1 MERHHKEV
9 TIYDIAKKL
18 NISAATVSRGLKD
31 RAGTNKETKK
41 RILEAAAEMG
51 YQSNAMASN
60 LRNKRSNIIGVI
72 IPRLNS
78 VFMAQV
84 IAGIE
89 SEVSSA
95 NYTLI
100 ISQSQENMKSEE
112 NSAMAMFSNRVDGL
126 LVSVAHD
133 TKDTSHFD
141 NFVKRGTPVI
151 LFDRVY
157 EDKRYPVIHIDNFK
171 AGYDVTTHLI
181 KQGCKRIAHVTGELQ
196 NVFADR
202 FNGYKKALA
211 DHNIAYDEKLVF
223 VNGVIAVDGAKAAE
237 EILALKTLPDG
248 VFAANDS
255 AAVACMQVLKK
266 RGVNIPQDIA
276 FAGFNND
283 PLCCIIE
290 PNLTTIDYDGYEMG
304 QVAARLLLDFMNNKE
319 SFSSDNVVLG
329 HELIVR
335 ESSQR

>member
-171 AGYDVTTHLI
+171 AGYDITSHLI

-223 VNGVIAVDGAKAAE
+223 VNGVIAVDGTKAAE

-248 VFAANDS
+248 VFAANDN
-255 AAVACMQVLKK
+255 AAVTCMQVLKK
-266 RGVNIPQDIA
+266 RGIRVPQDIA

-319 SFSSDNVVLG
+319 TYSSDNVVLG